1 MRISIV
7 VPVHGKAELTARCL
21 HLLRPLVEARNDAEV
36 IVVDDGSPDSTR
48 ELVGREHPWVR
59 LIGHDKSEG
68 FAAACNSG
76 AAAAE
81 GERLLFFN
89 NDLAGEPGWF
99 ETLLAYADSDDRA
112 AVIGC
117 RLLYPNQLIQHA
129 GVVICADR
137 LPRHVYRL
145 FPRDHLAVRHSR
157 RFQAVTGACL
167 LVRKSLFLELDGF
180 DPAFANGFEDVD
192 FCLRAGAGG
201 AEVHYCADSTL
212 VHFEAATRRESVTA
226 FRRNA
231 EVFLG
236 RWGEVIEQDDVRTY
250 LEDGL
255 LRIVPSDVYP
265 LEVRVSPEL
274 GSVQIEGAVGEL
286 SRLLGIRSRQVF
298 DLLKENTLMRVRLG
312 ATEIDGSVEHSLA
325 ENSGVRPSSPG
336 SMPPP
341 PKSRGLT

>member
-1 MRISIV
+1 MQISIV

-59 LIGHDKSEG
+59 LIRHDKSEG

-76 AAAAE
+76 ATAAE

-99 ETLLAYADSDDRA
+99 ETLLAYADSDERA

-117 RLLYPNQLIQHA
+117 RLVYPNQLIQHA
-129 GVVICADR
+129 GIVICADR

-167 LVRKSLFLELDGF
+167 LVRKSLFVELDGF
-180 DPAFANGFEDVD
+180 DPVFANGFEDVD

-212 VHFEAATRRESVTA
+212 LHLEAATRGEHSKTFA
-226 FRRNA
+226 RNA
-231 EVFLG
+231 KLFLA
-236 RWGEVIEQDDVRTY
+236 RWGDVVRQDDIETY
-250 LEDGL
+250 VNDGVL
-255 LRIVPSDVYP
+255 KISPGDVYP
-265 LEVRVSPEL
+265 LELYVDPLLARVDTEPAL
-274 GSVQIEGAVGEL
+274 ADAF
-286 SRLLGIRSRQVF
+286 RLLGIRSRQVF
-298 DLLKENTLMRVRLG
+298 DLLKENTRLS
-312 ATEIDGSVEHSLA
+312 TGSSDPA
-325 ENSGVRPSSPG
+325 R
-336 SMPPP
+336 
-341 PKSRGLT
+341 

>member
-21 HLLRPLVEARNDAEV
+21 HLLRPLVGARNDAEV
-36 IVVDDGSPDSTR
+36 IVVDDGSLDATR

-99 ETLLAYADSDDRA
+99 ETLLAYADSDERA

-212 VHFEAATRRESVTA
+212 VHFEAATRRESVTT

-236 RWGEVIEQDDVRTY
+236 RWGEVLEQDDVRTY
-250 LEDGL
+250 LEDEL
-255 LRIVPSDVYP
+255 IRIVPGDVYP

-274 GSVQIEGAVGEL
+274 GSLQIEGAVGEVF
-286 SRLLGIRSRQVF
+286 RLLGIRSRQVF
-298 DLLKENTLMRVRLG
+298 DLLKENTLLRVRLG
-312 ATEIDGSVEHSLA
+312 ATEIESAVEHSPA
-325 ENSGVRPSSPG
+325 EHPGVSPPSPG
-336 SMPPP
+336 SLPAT
-341 PKSRGLT
+341 KK